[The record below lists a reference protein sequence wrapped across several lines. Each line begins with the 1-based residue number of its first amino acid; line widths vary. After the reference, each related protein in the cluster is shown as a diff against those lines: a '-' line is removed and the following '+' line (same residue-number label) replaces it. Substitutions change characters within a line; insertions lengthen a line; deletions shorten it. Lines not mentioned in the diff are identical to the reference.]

1 MLKAYEVELQWLS
14 GASYVLAEKTDISI
28 GRSAW
33 AMCNY
38 NDDKT
43 ETRITTRTSHEQF
56 HEQQCGT
63 TGLKEASWK
72 HNLTNNNVEPQR
84 GKKQYERTISRADNL
99 TQRLQESKLRIWGG
113 EASHSSYFW
122 FSGYPLRPEQ
132 LQMHTRHW
140 VLSSTRSIQ
149 KDECTLHT
157 AHSDQLESS
166 DGNAHCTL
174 HTQFN

>member
-63 TGLKEASWK
+63 TGLKEAS
-72 HNLTNNNVEPQR
+72 
-84 GKKQYERTISRADNL
+84 
-99 TQRLQESKLRIWGG
+99 
-113 EASHSSYFW
+113 
-122 FSGYPLRPEQ
+122 
-132 LQMHTRHW
+132 
-140 VLSSTRSIQ
+140 
-149 KDECTLHT
+149 
-157 AHSDQLESS
+157 
-166 DGNAHCTL
+166 
-174 HTQFN
+174 